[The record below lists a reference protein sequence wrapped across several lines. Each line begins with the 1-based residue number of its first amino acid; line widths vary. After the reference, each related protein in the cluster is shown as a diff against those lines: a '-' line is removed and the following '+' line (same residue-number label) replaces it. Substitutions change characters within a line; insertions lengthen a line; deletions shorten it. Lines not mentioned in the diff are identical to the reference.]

1 MGEREK
7 EHDEIGSKL
16 VRGGSLV
23 CLGRLRLSAAGDD
36 LDVTGGPAWTNR
48 GGGAFDAPHGKGF
61 YAVGIGTSKNAA
73 MRRKQSD
80 NRARVELAKV
90 FNSEVTSLFK
100 DYLSTVSDGEK
111 ENFEEN
117 SEEASQVFTDVKLAG
132 VQIVDHW
139 VSGDGTEYAL
149 AYLNMDAFGE
159 TIDTVEKLSKRP
171 RRSSASE
178 RCARRVGCAPQG
190 VKMFALSGTSWRPA
204 NGCLQVAVLVFAA
217 CAHAPSGAV
226 PAPPTWVK
234 GHPSTQDGRLYTVA
248 RGGPTGMPSGARK
261 SCSRTGCT

>member
-1 MGEREK
+1 MMR
-7 EHDEIGSKL
+7 L
-16 VRGGSLV
+16 VQNWFVAAASFALV
-23 CLGRLRLSAAGDD
+23 ACASAPPATTS
-36 LDVTGGPAWTNR
+36 DVTGGPAWTNR

-159 TIDTVEKLSKRP
+159 TIDTVEKLSKRAAAAIKA
-171 RRSSASE
+171 RASAAHDALD
-178 RCARRVGCAPQG
+178 ARR
-190 VKMFALSGTSWRPA
+190 KE
-204 NGCLQVAVLVFAA
+204 
-217 CAHAPSGAV
+217 
-226 PAPPTWVK
+226 
-234 GHPSTQDGRLYTVA
+234 
-248 RGGPTGMPSGARK
+248 
-261 SCSRTGCT
+261 

>member
-1 MGEREK
+1 MMRLAQNWFVAAA
-7 EHDEIGSKL
+7 SFAL
-16 VRGGSLV
+16 VA
-23 CLGRLRLSAAGDD
+23 CASAPPATTS
-36 LDVTGGPAWTNR
+36 DVTGGPAWTNR

-90 FNSEVTSLFK
+90 FSSEVTSLFK

-159 TIDTVEKLSKRP
+159 TIDTVEKLSKRAAAAIKA
-171 RRSSASE
+171 RASAAHDALD
-178 RCARRVGCAPQG
+178 ARR
-190 VKMFALSGTSWRPA
+190 KE
-204 NGCLQVAVLVFAA
+204 
-217 CAHAPSGAV
+217 
-226 PAPPTWVK
+226 
-234 GHPSTQDGRLYTVA
+234 
-248 RGGPTGMPSGARK
+248 
-261 SCSRTGCT
+261 

>member
-1 MGEREK
+1 MR
-7 EHDEIGSKL
+7 L
-16 VRGGSLV
+16 VQNWFVAAASFALV
-23 CLGRLRLSAAGDD
+23 ACASAPPATTS
-36 LDVTGGPAWTNR
+36 DVTGGPAWTNR

-159 TIDTVEKLSKRP
+159 TIDTVEKLSKRAAAAIKA
-171 RRSSASE
+171 RASAAHDALD
-178 RCARRVGCAPQG
+178 ARR
-190 VKMFALSGTSWRPA
+190 KE
-204 NGCLQVAVLVFAA
+204 
-217 CAHAPSGAV
+217 
-226 PAPPTWVK
+226 
-234 GHPSTQDGRLYTVA
+234 
-248 RGGPTGMPSGARK
+248 
-261 SCSRTGCT
+261 

>member
-1 MGEREK
+1 MMRLAQNWFVAAA
-7 EHDEIGSKL
+7 SFAL
-16 VRGGSLV
+16 VA
-23 CLGRLRLSAAGDD
+23 CASAPPATTS
-36 LDVTGGPAWTNR
+36 DVTGGPAWTNR

-159 TIDTVEKLSKRP
+159 TIDTVEKLSKRAAAAINA
-171 RRSSASE
+171 RASAAHDALD
-178 RCARRVGCAPQG
+178 ARR
-190 VKMFALSGTSWRPA
+190 KE
-204 NGCLQVAVLVFAA
+204 
-217 CAHAPSGAV
+217 
-226 PAPPTWVK
+226 
-234 GHPSTQDGRLYTVA
+234 
-248 RGGPTGMPSGARK
+248 
-261 SCSRTGCT
+261 